1 MKENPNP
8 VILGIDLGTTNSLG
22 AYMTPTGPV
31 VVRDATGNGLVP
43 SVIAFALDGRV
54 TVGSEARA
62 HSVENPLST
71 VYSVKRLMGKGIADI
86 TEDLKFL
93 PYGVQAGPND
103 TVLVDINGRAMTPQE
118 LSAIILRE
126 VRARAEAALGVEIT
140 QAVITVPAYFDDAQ
154 RQATRD
160 AGRVA
165 GLEVKRIV
173 NEPTAA
179 ALAYG
184 LDRREDAT
192 IAVYDFGGGTF
203 DISIL
208 RVSGGVFQ
216 VLSTDGDTHLGGDDL
231 DMELIDLITS
241 EIVEKFFDRG
251 MGVPPMS
258 STGVSPV
265 SSPCPAVSS
274 SSSTPESKE
283 QRQKQDRA
291 GTALEH
297 TGKMP
302 VPHMGETPMPQ
313 AMSFFPPATRQALR
327 NFAEAA
333 KIRLSTEQSATV
345 EIGLGGGRTYTRTIT
360 REEFEARAAKWVDH
374 TVEHCRQALKDAK
387 LAREQIDQVVMV
399 GGSTRMPLVLRRVEE
414 FFGRKA
420 YTAINPDEVVAMGA
434 AVQAGILSGA
444 QRDTLL
450 LDVVPLSLGIET
462 LGGAMGKLIMRNST
476 VPCQASE
483 TFSTYVDGQTGVDI
497 HVLQG
502 ERELATDCR
511 SLGRF
516 ELKGIPPMPAGMPRV
531 HVTFLIDANGI
542 LSVSARELRSG
553 REAAVQITPSH
564 GLSREQV
571 EAMVKESYRH
581 AREDLTAH
589 RVIDLRNEA
598 TRILV
603 AIDKAL
609 AAAGQVLTNTQREKL
624 NAAVADLRA
633 KMQTEDP
640 DAIYEAM
647 TAANTA
653 ADPLT
658 QAQMDA
664 VLKKTAVGKKL
675 DEF

>member
-1 MKENPNP
+1 MANPKPESRTPKPERRNPNP

-22 AYMTPTGPV
+22 AYMTSTGPV
-31 VVRDATGNGLVP
+31 VIRDASGNGLVP
-43 SVIAFALDGRV
+43 SVIAFAQDGRI

-103 TVLVDINGRAMTPQE
+103 TVRVDINGRAMTPQE

-231 DMELIDLITS
+231 DMELIDLITG
-241 EIVEKFFDRG
+241 EIVQCVA
-251 MGVPPMS
+251 GVPPACGE
-258 STGVSPV
+258 GVSP
-265 SSPCPAVSS
+265 SSEA
-274 SSSTPESKE
+274 
-283 QRQKQDRA
+283 
-291 GTALEH
+291 H
-297 TGKMP
+297 GKDADKMSAT
-302 VPHMGETPMPQ
+302 HEGETPSPH
-313 AMSFFPPATRQALR
+313 ADKMSATRYATHFPPATRQALR

-333 KIRLSTEQSATV
+333 KIRLSTETSATV
-345 EIGLGGGRTYTRTIT
+345 EIGLGGGRTYRRTIT
-360 REEFEARAAKWVDH
+360 RDEFEARAAKWVDH

-399 GGSTRMPLVLRRVEE
+399 GGSTRIPLVLRRVEE

-434 AVQAGILSGA
+434 AVQAGILSGS

-502 ERELATDCR
+502 ERELANDCR

-542 LSVSARELRSG
+542 LNVSARELRSG
-553 REAAVQITPSH
+553 REAAVQLTPSH
-564 GLSREQV
+564 GLSRDQV
-571 EAMVKESYRH
+571 DAMVKESYKH

-609 AAAGQVLTNTQREKL
+609 AAAGQVLTAGQREKL
-624 NAAVADLRA
+624 DAAVADLRA
-633 KMQTEDP
+633 KMPTEDP

-675 DEF
+675 EEF